1 MLVIWLQ
8 WWGRAS
14 PDPCDGSWLG
24 ITCDASGYVVYIIAN
39 NSGLTG
45 HLPRETR
52 NLSMLAAIYLNNN
65 SLSGDVPP
73 LGPNLMEISLSYN
86 RFMSISPEFF
96 KDMEIVFS
104 LSAVNANIIGPIPE
118 FMGDH
123 FKYLGTLKLQ
133 GNSLFGHIPTSFAST
148 RIRSVQLQDQR
159 GLDKLSGPIF
169 MLNATNIVYL
179 DLHGNQFTGP
189 IPNLASNIEMEYID
203 LSKNALTGDVPQSL
217 MQLHHLRVL
226 NL

>member
-1 MLVIWLQ
+1 MFVARSTKANAGDMATMRVVAQFLGADRALG
-8 WWGRAS
+8 WGRAS

-45 HLPRETR
+45 HLPWETR

-96 KDMEIVFS
+96 KD
-104 LSAVNANIIGPIPE
+104 
-118 FMGDH
+118 
-123 FKYLGTLKLQ
+123 
-133 GNSLFGHIPTSFAST
+133 
-148 RIRSVQLQDQR
+148 
-159 GLDKLSGPIF
+159 
-169 MLNATNIVYL
+169 
-179 DLHGNQFTGP
+179 LHGNQFTGP

-226 NL
+226 NLSDNSLCGQLPKFIKKYDCKD

>member
-1 MLVIWLQ
+1 MGSIWLAITFLLMFQ
-8 WWGRAS
+8 LPASMFVARSTKANAGDMATMRVLAQFLGADRALGWGRAS

-96 KDMEIVFS
+96 KGMSLPSMDYPWFMERWKSCSVCRPSMQIS
-104 LSAVNANIIGPIPE
+104 LAQSPSSWVI
-118 FMGDH
+118 
-123 FKYLGTLKLQ
+123 
-133 GNSLFGHIPTSFAST
+133 TSS
-148 RIRSVQLQDQR
+148 IS
-159 GLDKLSGPIF
+159 
-169 MLNATNIVYL
+169 
-179 DLHGNQFTGP
+179 
-189 IPNLASNIEMEYID
+189 
-203 LSKNALTGDVPQSL
+203 
-217 MQLHHLRVL
+217 
-226 NL
+226 